1 MKLFLKYVSCLIAL
15 VTLGTSCS
23 SSKYIYDTN
32 SIIGVTESSTQK
44 YNLQLD
50 FKKHHF
56 SGMLLIKEMNRGEIR
71 IVGTTYFG
79 MSLFD
84 FSLTDGSFL
93 VNYCIEPLKRK
104 KLLLLLESDFRQ
116 LLLTNQKRKIKSKAN
131 YDQCYGFGRWFGKT
145 LICIDENEGVLES
158 VKLRHTWIGLQ
169 IQLDPIDNKF
179 SN

>member
-1 MKLFLKYVSCLIAL
+1 MKLFLKYASYIIAL
-15 VTLGTSCS
+15 VALGTGCS
-23 SSKYIYDTN
+23 STKYIYDPN
-32 SIIGVTESSTQK
+32 SIIEITESSTQK

-56 SGMLLIKEMNRGEIR
+56 SGMLLIKELNSGEIR

-84 FSLTDGSFL
+84 FSLSNGSFL
-93 VNYCIEPLKRK
+93 VNSCIEPLKRK

-116 LLLTNQKRKIKSKAN
+116 LLLTNQRRKVKAKAD
-131 YDQCYGFGRWFGKT
+131 YDRRYGFGRWFGKT
-145 LICIDENEGVLES
+145 FICINEDEGAVES
-158 VKLRHTWIGLQ
+158 VKLKHTWIGLQ